1 MRCHLRTVAR
11 FKISL
16 SGKQGRS
23 ICYVSATITFP
34 PLLCFRKHEA
44 DKLTF
49 LTTAK
54 LHFHSFTRVLE
65 LGTRPQPSP
74 SVRLCALVWSVYSR
88 VSVCVL
94 GIPYLYQRFLH
105 GAPVGDSPGT
115 LQYQVGVAV
124 AFRLAVL
131 SQRLPLVQLFRTAAE
146 TGRRVDIKMNTS
158 SHRGGCNGTG

>member
-1 MRCHLRTVAR
+1 MRCQL
-11 FKISL
+11 
-16 SGKQGRS
+16 RS

-54 LHFHSFTRVLE
+54 LHFHSFPRVLE
-65 LGTRPQPSP
+65 LGTRPQPS
-74 SVRLCALVWSVYSR
+74 VCVCLCALVYSCVSVC
-88 VSVCVL
+88 VCVL

-131 SQRLPLVQLFRTAAE
+131 CQRLPLVQLFRTAAE

-158 SHRGGCNGTG
+158 SHRWGCSGTD